1 MARAGATGAS
11 STSHVVW
18 SWPLARSRHSAEEPG
33 AVPSPAAGSVL
44 AFYQT
49 TNLGRDTRMANQ
61 GYSKRTISV
70 EHVTIRSSNSFD
82 VVRAKLAGLVPR
94 IDDGIFTLVRYGEG
108 ERALRELEASPR
120 CRSSARDHG
129 ALLGIAGL
137 RRRAVQYDI
146 GNPLTL

>member
-1 MARAGATGAS
+1 
-11 STSHVVW
+11 
-18 SWPLARSRHSAEEPG
+18 
-33 AVPSPAAGSVL
+33 
-44 AFYQT
+44 
-49 TNLGRDTRMANQ
+49 MANQ

-129 ALLGIAGL
+129 ALLVIAGL
-137 RRRAVQYDI
+137 RPRAVQYDI
-146 GNPLTL
+146 GNPLTASKMTRHQISACLYAPIRVASA